1 MVMCEDVIPQ
11 YAGKEIIK
19 EDLSVNDIKRI
30 CVNDNKRIC
39 EQRRSTTGFTYDMKY
54 RYKELR
60 INSMHILCGTL
71 IFLECLPEIFVFL
84 PDFFGFLSE
93 SFVTL
98 SALP

>member
-19 EDLSVNDIKRI
+19 EDLSVNDNKTLIKTLI
-30 CVNDNKRIC
+30 KRIC

-60 INSMHILCGTL
+60 INSILC
-71 IFLECLPEIFVFL
+71 IFCVELR
-84 PDFFGFLSE
+84 
-93 SFVTL
+93 SF
-98 SALP
+98 

>member
-19 EDLSVNDIKRI
+19 EDLS
-30 CVNDNKRIC
+30 VNDNKRIC